1 MNVTHWDGPWR
12 REAMDFFNNLVDIPM
27 SIWYLT
33 FYSDPTTKYIVI
45 AKILVDS
52 LESIGIS
59 YGRFI
64 ETYLYYEK
72 DIEDMIPEDNDKTRT
87 NNYDNSNFVIVL
99 AYNAFYILISPF
111 IALMEIWIG
120 FKNAVLQRDL
130 DFFQEPN
137 ELTPV
142 KSIAGS
148 PTYWSVTEHA
158 KMLGEL
164 IATSLNV
171 VPKKIK

>member
-12 REAMDFFNNLVDIPM
+12 REGMDFFNHLVDIPM

-45 AKILVDS
+45 AKILIDS
-52 LESIGIS
+52 LHSTGIS
-59 YGRFI
+59 YGSYI

-72 DIEDMIPEDNDKTRT
+72 DVEDMTTEDNDKTKT
-87 NNYDNSNFVIVL
+87 NDFDNSNFVIVL
-99 AYNAFYILISPF
+99 VYNAFYILICPF

-130 DFFQEPN
+130 DMFQEPY

-148 PTYWSVTEHA
+148 PTH
-158 KMLGEL
+158 
-164 IATSLNV
+164 
-171 VPKKIK
+171 

>member
-12 REAMDFFNNLVDIPM
+12 REAMDFFNHLVDIPM
-27 SIWYLT
+27 SIWYLS

-45 AKILVDS
+45 AKILIDS
-52 LESIGIS
+52 LHSTGSSLGS
-59 YGRFI
+59 YI

-72 DIEDMIPEDNDKTRT
+72 DVEDMTAEDNDKTKT
-87 NNYDNSNFVIVL
+87 NDFDNSNFVIVL
-99 AYNAFYILISPF
+99 AYSAFYILICPF
-111 IALMEIWIG
+111 IALKEIWIG

-130 DFFQEPN
+130 DLFQEPY

-148 PTYWSVTEHA
+148 PTH
-158 KMLGEL
+158 
-164 IATSLNV
+164 
-171 VPKKIK
+171 

>member
-12 REAMDFFNNLVDIPM
+12 REGMDFFNHLVDIPM

-45 AKILVDS
+45 AKILIDS
-52 LESIGIS
+52 LHSTGIS
-59 YGRFI
+59 YGSYI

-72 DIEDMIPEDNDKTRT
+72 DVEDMTTEDNDKTKT
-87 NNYDNSNFVIVL
+87 NDFDNSNFVIVL
-99 AYNAFYILISPF
+99 VYNAFYILICPF
-111 IALMEIWIG
+111 IALKEIWIG

-130 DFFQEPN
+130 DMFQEPY

-148 PTYWSVTEHA
+148 LTHWSFSQCLE
-158 KMLGEL
+158 
-164 IATSLNV
+164 NW
-171 VPKKIK
+171 